1 MEWILGTSD
10 LRINGANAK
19 SLVSRCEQS
28 AIGGMVKACEC
39 GRYERRACACVRRSI
54 VSGKRRP
61 LRFGQSIEIV
71 DRSRIKAR
79 RRTLVGNGRRRAF
92 APGPT
97 ARHRSKS
104 RLTDA
109 ALCSNPRS
117 AGFAEIEKQRSDAE
131 SSAPID
137 FRATLR

>member
-10 LRINGANAK
+10 LGINGANAK

-28 AIGGMVKACEC
+28 AIGGMVKGCER
-39 GRYERRACACVRRSI
+39 GRYERRARARPFI
-54 VSGKRRP
+54 VLSSTAAAARPIDRGRRP
-61 LRFGQSIEIV
+61 IGVESRRVVALSSATGVGALLHPARPRDTG
-71 DRSRIKAR
+71 RSHG
-79 RRTLVGNGRRRAF
+79 L
-92 APGPT
+92 PT
-97 ARHRSKS
+97 I
-104 RLTDA
+104 

-137 FRATLR
+137 FGATLR

>member
-1 MEWILGTSD
+1 MSGV
-10 LRINGANAK
+10 R
-19 SLVSRCEQS
+19 V
-28 AIGGMVKACEC
+28 
-39 GRYERRACACVRRSI
+39 RACAPRSI
-54 VSGKRRP
+54 VSGGRQS

-71 DRSRIKAR
+71 ERSQSNQGASSHSRRQRASAR
-79 RRTLVGNGRRRAF
+79 FSTSTERA
-92 APGPT
+92 GQSHRLPT
-97 ARHRSKS
+97 I
-104 RLTDA
+104 